1 MHAASKTTALLCHG
15 PVAIA
20 SAIPNAPAF
29 RAALVAG
36 RTDEAKALASGWQ
49 YAGYRMTV
57 FSNDEERYAEE
68 HYLNGRKVPF
78 YPNDALKIAGGDV
91 SISDKGIFHP
101 FVVEDRELIT
111 GQNPPSD
118 HAIATALV
126 NALDRATSKVAVPL
140 TRSGAAS

>member
-1 MHAASKTTALLCHG
+1 M
-15 PVAIA
+15 
-20 SAIPNAPAF
+20 PNAPAF
-29 RAALVAG
+29 RAALVAE
-36 RTDEAKALASGWQ
+36 RTEEARALASGWQ

-68 HYLNGRKVPF
+68 HYLGGGRVPF

-91 SISDKGIFHP
+91 SISDKGIFQP

-118 HAIATALV
+118 HEMAKYLV
-126 NALDRATSKVAVPL
+126 RALDRATSK
-140 TRSGAAS
+140 AA